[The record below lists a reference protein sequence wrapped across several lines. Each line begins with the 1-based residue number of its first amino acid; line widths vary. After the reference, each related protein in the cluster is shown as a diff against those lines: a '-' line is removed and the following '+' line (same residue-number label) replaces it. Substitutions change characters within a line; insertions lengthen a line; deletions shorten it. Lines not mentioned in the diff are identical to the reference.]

1 MRNAAR
7 AFPARATH
15 TRLPATRDVRAAL
28 DALMTD
34 GWSRRIVDVETRPL
48 PYASS
53 FAIDELDVWL
63 DDERRIDLVC
73 KGTGDADL
81 LPSARGIKPAFL
93 RNPLREIATYESIL
107 HPCAVGAPRYYGA
120 LIDRQQGR

>member
-1 MRNAAR
+1 MRRAPDRRRTVRCGPRAPGPARARGVWPMTNAAR
-7 AFPARATH
+7 AFSARATH

-34 GWSRRIVDVETRPL
+34 GWSRRIVDIETRPL

-93 RNPLREIATYESIL
+93 RNPLR
-107 HPCAVGAPRYYGA
+107 
-120 LIDRQQGR
+120 